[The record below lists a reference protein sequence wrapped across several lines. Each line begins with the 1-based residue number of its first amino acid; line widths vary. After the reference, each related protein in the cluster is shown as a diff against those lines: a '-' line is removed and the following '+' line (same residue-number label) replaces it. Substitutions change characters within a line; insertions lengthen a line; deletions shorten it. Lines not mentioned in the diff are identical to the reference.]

1 MRSLVT
7 LLRTDLCQTTWCGT
21 NMEMS
26 GTGLWCSPPPPHT
39 HTSIQVSLE
48 ALLPHKWVRGTVHHR
63 RCGDLHLEGR
73 CHLWTT
79 SVEGT
84 ITSTYNFHATH
95 GKTSLCK
102 NRFRMFTWL
111 LRIPNTFIYM
121 SFRAAQDRN
130 KVVGRDMTSS
140 MPYSTWREDPVATTW
155 HHSSVFLSLAIVLG
169 LFSLVVNYIVLSY
182 RTSLVVNYIYCVAVV
197 WYILY
202 SLPILEAPCLGR
214 LPKQAIV
221 NRQI

>member
-1 MRSLVT
+1 VAL
-7 LLRTDLCQTTWCGT
+7 TWRCREQAYGVH
-21 NMEMS
+21 
-26 GTGLWCSPPPPHT
+26 PPPPTHT

-48 ALLPHKWVRGTVHHR
+48 ALLPHKWVRGTGHHR
-63 RCGDLHLEGR
+63 HCGDLHLEGR
-73 CHLWTT
+73 CHLWIT

-155 HHSSVFLSLAIVLG
+155 HHSFRFSFACHSFRIVFACRELYCLELSNFTCREL
-169 LFSLVVNYIVLSY
+169 
-182 RTSLVVNYIYCVAVV
+182 
-197 WYILY
+197 YILCCCCVIY
-202 SLPILEAPCLGR
+202 P
-214 LPKQAIV
+214 V
-221 NRQI
+221 